1 MLFPNVN
8 DVISRVQGL
17 YQQIMMYKR
26 IRRLMTDLTCTEY
39 LITMYDK
46 VIVLELQYMI
56 EEIFVI

>member
-1 MLFPNVN
+1 
-8 DVISRVQGL
+8 
-17 YQQIMMYKR
+17 
-26 IRRLMTDLTCTEY
+26 MTDLTCTEY